1 MSRWNKSNRFAQ
13 TIAVPL
19 QNLEKENK
27 NSVAVLAS
35 SGRWGQMGFTSI
47 RSSCYNMGAL
57 ASTSPIQNTSSPS
70 PSTPNDMND
79 KITVDQVPKPRK
91 FFKSR
96 NAAPPIASPE
106 QQQIQYQ
113 LAQQQLQHQ
122 QQQAHFQQSQS
133 SGEEDEEI
141 PKSKKKKI
149 VIRKPKEKVEK
160 TKPAKVE
167 KALKL
172 EKPSK
177 PEKMVKP
184 KKEKKAKEKLLSQS
198 SQEDEK
204 DNEDVNESETPK
216 RGSKNIAEPSRSSG
230 RARNKFVNYND
241 DAGEDEFYQKI
252 DRRILPLNVIANEAM
267 LGEQQVEMIS
277 EPSLTQLSALKN
289 EHPPI
294 VLRISKGTS
303 RLIST
308 DNEEAIKSP
317 VHDLVNETISEQ
329 LGSTDELIA
338 ILSND
343 SPALNSPEITPNN
356 TKKSP
361 APVTVARSDRLK
373 IKIKSG
379 YIRSYND
386 SLENNNQTE
395 PMVLPPLV
403 VFDNVPES
411 TGRMT
416 RNRRNKLPQ
425 KPEIIVV
432 PTTRSLRTA
441 NVTPPKVSPLVSDD
455 KEFDSQSS
463 VLGSVFSQKTTSTV
477 TTNNNSLFLRDD
489 SRVIHS
495 RGSSVVTSDVEG
507 TSQQSSM
514 AAAPPSDINLAIGS
528 ENNSTNTC
536 ELGSIEL
543 QLPPVHAVEEA
554 VGAIKGKRGRKKAVF
569 VVLTPVESTSEEI
582 MEKIQERT
590 SGRVTRNTKNTAVSQ
605 EISSV
610 DITSPALAPVFKS
623 YSRKRKIQK
632 ADEIKEEDIKEKN
645 LVDDSSSMA
654 INLSQK
660 STITLESSINQQTQ
674 NSEPISHASTSS
686 LISSP
691 VAPKQQPALVPEY
704 KHKKLVKRPWMD
716 QPEINLDDA
725 MEANPVNPL
734 LAVKSPFKHSIMN
747 NKHLLKQ
754 QDIPI
759 EASDVPAPIISKL
772 VISKKK
778 GSIFKSRALVKDD
791 DNNKKRQHL
800 YKHKWEDDEEINE
813 PIDATKKPDNPSTAT
828 QSSSSGNQ
836 SYYEEFDGESSGLV
850 RFTKHQKTDHVVT
863 DRIVDE
869 FDDEPVT
876 GLKCD
881 RNAKK
886 YYQVVRNVK
895 KAHQIQEIGEF
906 QEMDDDVEYLL
917 DALQPNIQVATRCLS
932 ALQLASKCMT
942 PSFRMHVRA
951 HGIVPKFFKALGDAP
966 NDPCLGLCTAMVMFV
981 LSQDTLNM
989 DLDRDS
995 LELMLNLLECDGE
1008 HKQLLKDS
1016 ATNKQQLEKKQKVR
1030 ELCEE
1035 IQSQGKSIHF
1045 NLDNITVSQLA
1056 METLLSLTSKRAG
1069 EWFKEELRELG
1080 GIEHIMKTVCECC
1093 QQITDYVQEWT
1104 EPLLEK
1110 LNKIERCLRVLENVT
1125 QLNEENQKYILH
1137 YKSQMF
1143 VKTLCRFYHLLDTE
1157 LTLYPTNDKTPK
1169 DSAGVAIRE
1178 ALVPILKVIINL
1190 THPFNERAIG
1200 SVYFGDQ
1207 KEIFYISFHLMLFG
1221 SNYVPVRIQ
1230 FELSVLSLVLL
1241 NNLSQFNEKN
1251 RQTIMQLVVPLV
1263 EFGKEKQPAV
1273 KALVEYF
1280 YKCEDKA
1287 RMIKKITDDIFDNPK
1302 DRDTKQKSQEET
1314 VTALIQKA
1322 GNHMEH
1328 TILGSIASLLVGF
1341 LITSHR
1347 NNEIEVRRHLRNGEF
1362 SEMVGTLE
1370 KYYEFMNLTV
1380 SSEASSLAQ
1389 LKTIKNVID
1398 YLRKCDA
1405 Q

>member
-1 MSRWNKSNRFAQ
+1 M
-13 TIAVPL
+13 
-19 QNLEKENK
+19 
-27 NSVAVLAS
+27 
-35 SGRWGQMGFTSI
+35 
-47 RSSCYNMGAL
+47 
-57 ASTSPIQNTSSPS
+57 
-70 PSTPNDMND
+70 
-79 KITVDQVPKPRK
+79 
-91 FFKSR
+91 
-96 NAAPPIASPE
+96 
-106 QQQIQYQ
+106 
-113 LAQQQLQHQ
+113 
-122 QQQAHFQQSQS
+122 
-133 SGEEDEEI
+133 
-141 PKSKKKKI
+141 
-149 VIRKPKEKVEK
+149 
-160 TKPAKVE
+160 
-167 KALKL
+167 
-172 EKPSK
+172 
-177 PEKMVKP
+177 
-184 KKEKKAKEKLLSQS
+184 
-198 SQEDEK
+198 
-204 DNEDVNESETPK
+204 
-216 RGSKNIAEPSRSSG
+216 
-230 RARNKFVNYND
+230 
-241 DAGEDEFYQKI
+241 
-252 DRRILPLNVIANEAM
+252 
-267 LGEQQVEMIS
+267 
-277 EPSLTQLSALKN
+277 
-289 EHPPI
+289 
-294 VLRISKGTS
+294 
-303 RLIST
+303 
-308 DNEEAIKSP
+308 
-317 VHDLVNETISEQ
+317 
-329 LGSTDELIA
+329 GSTDELIA
-338 ILSND
+338 ILSSE
-343 SPALNSPEITPNN
+343 SPVLNIPEIT
-356 TKKSP
+356 KKSS
-361 APVTVARSDRLK
+361 APVTVTRSDRLK

-395 PMVLPPLV
+395 PMVLPPPI
-403 VFDNVPES
+403 VFDNVPEP

-416 RNRRNKLPQ
+416 RNRRNKPPQ
-425 KPEIIVV
+425 KPEIIAV
-432 PTTRSLRTA
+432 PTTRSFRTT
-441 NVTPPKVSPLVSDD
+441 NVTPPKISPLASDD

-463 VLGSVFSQKTTSTV
+463 VLGSVFSQNTTSTV
-477 TTNNNSLFLRDD
+477 TSNNNSLFLRDD

-528 ENNSTNTC
+528 DNNSTNTC

-543 QLPPVHAVEEA
+543 QLPPVFAEEEPE
-554 VGAIKGKRGRKKAVF
+554 VAIKGKRGRKKAVSG
-569 VVLTPVESTSEEI
+569 VLISIPVKSNSEETV
-582 MEKIQERT
+582 EKTPERT
-590 SGRVTRNTKNTAVSQ
+590 SGRVTRNTRNTVSSQ
-605 EISSV
+605 ELAPSV
-610 DITSPALAPVFKS
+610 VVTSPVIAPVLKS
-623 YSRKRKIQK
+623 YSRKRKNQK
-632 ADEIKEEDIKEKN
+632 AEEFKEEAIKEKK
-645 LVDDSSSMA
+645 LVDDDSYSMA
-654 INLSQK
+654 MNLSQK
-660 STITLESSINQQTQ
+660 STITLVSSISQQTQ
-674 NSEPISHASTSS
+674 ITESISQASTSS
-686 LISSP
+686 LISPP
-691 VAPKQQPALVPEY
+691 VVPTQQLASVPEY

-725 MEANPVNPL
+725 IQDTNPDSPL
-734 LAVKSPFKHSIMN
+734 FAVKSPFKHSIMN

-754 QDIPI
+754 QEIPI
-759 EASDVPAPIISKL
+759 KVSDEPTPIVSKL

-800 YKHKWEDDEEINE
+800 YKHKWENDEEMNE

-836 SYYEEFDGESSGLV
+836 YYEEFDGETSGLT

-1157 LTLYPTNDKTPK
+1157 LTLYPTDDKTPK

-1178 ALVPILKVIINL
+1178 ALVPILKVVINL
-1190 THPFNERAIG
+1190 THPFNER
-1200 SVYFGDQ
+1200 
-1207 KEIFYISFHLMLFG
+1207 
-1221 SNYVPVRIQ
+1221 
-1230 FELSVLSLVLL
+1230 
-1241 NNLSQFNEKN
+1241 
-1251 RQTIMQLVVPLV
+1251 
-1263 EFGKEKQPAV
+1263 
-1273 KALVEYF
+1273 
-1280 YKCEDKA
+1280 
-1287 RMIKKITDDIFDNPK
+1287 
-1302 DRDTKQKSQEET
+1302 
-1314 VTALIQKA
+1314 
-1322 GNHMEH
+1322 
-1328 TILGSIASLLVGF
+1328 
-1341 LITSHR
+1341 
-1347 NNEIEVRRHLRNGEF
+1347 GEF
-1362 SEMVGTLE
+1362 CSNI
-1370 KYYEFMNLTV
+1370 Y
-1380 SSEASSLAQ
+1380 
-1389 LKTIKNVID
+1389 
-1398 YLRKCDA
+1398 
-1405 Q
+1405 